1 MNDTEARKLELIP
14 IVELD
19 GEAQLAIRNI
29 RNEDGIRAVM
39 YTDHVIGVD
48 EHLQWIA
55 ALRQDKRQ
63 IVFGIIDPELGPLG
77 VASVNAIDV
86 RHRKSDWAF
95 YLTQTERGGLG
106 SAIELTMIDFV
117 FDRLGLEKLN
127 CEVIEGNY
135 AVVRL
140 HKKFFFEEEGFR
152 KSNLIKDGRR
162 IGVHFLG
169 LEKASWLRNRAAVV
183 EKYQS
188 SFARFDISIR
198 WPPLN
203 GLDFAV

>member
-1 MNDTEARKLELIP
+1 MNDTVARKLELIP

-19 GEAQLAIRNI
+19 NATQLAIRDI

-39 YTDHVIGVD
+39 YSDHVIGVD
-48 EHLQWIA
+48 EHLRWIA
-55 ALRQDKRQ
+55 ALKQDKRQ
-63 IVFGIIDPELGPLG
+63 IVFGIIDPALGPLG

-86 RHRKSDWAF
+86 RHKKSDWAF
-95 YLTQTERGGLG
+95 YLTQTVRGGLG
-106 SAIELTMIDFV
+106 SAIELAMIDFV
-117 FDRLGLEKLN
+117 FGRLGLEKLN
-127 CEVIEGNY
+127 CEVLEGND

-152 KSNLIKDGRR
+152 KSNIIKDGRR

-169 LEKASWLRNRAAVV
+169 LEKARWLQNRTELV

-188 SFARFDISIR
+188 SFARFDIGMR
-198 WPPLN
+198 WSPLD
-203 GLDFAV
+203 GSDAAV